1 MGWLYNRYAVLGVFI
16 IGMSLIPFNDALMKQ
31 LSTSI
36 PVFEFL
42 VLRGGFMLLGV
53 LCIPVTF
60 VALREVGWV
69 GLIQVFLRG
78 TLLVLALTLLFL
90 SISMVKLA
98 TAYAMFFTAP
108 MMISLAAVPLLGE

>member
-42 VLRGGFMLLGV
+42 VLRGDFMLLG
-53 LCIPVTF
+53 F
-60 VALREVGWV
+60 
-69 GLIQVFLRG
+69 
-78 TLLVLALTLLFL
+78 
-90 SISMVKLA
+90 
-98 TAYAMFFTAP
+98 
-108 MMISLAAVPLLGE
+108 